1 MHSDATMRSVGEG
14 GAVIETDELSAIS
27 YVSPDLGTLAMPSSA
42 EGPSGASTQPF
53 VPAHFNG
60 APKL

>member
-1 MHSDATMRSVGEG
+1 MRSVGEG

-27 YVSPDLGTLAMPSSA
+27 YVSPDPGSLVMPTSS

-53 VPAHFNG
+53 VPAHFNDT
-60 APKL
+60 PKL